1 MAVFLSPVGGAG
13 AQFFDNSGNPLSGGK
28 LYTYAAGTTT
38 PQATYTSSAGSTFHT
53 NPIILD
59 AAGRVPNGGEIWLTD
74 SAIYKFVLK
83 TSADV
88 LLATWDQLTGVNS
101 NFVNFTAQTELQ
113 TATAGQTV
121 FTLADISYSP
131 GTGSLTVYVD
141 GVNQYEG
148 ESYIETDSTTVTF
161 VSGLHVGAE
170 VKFTTAIQ
178 TTGNAVDASVVSYTP
193 PFTGSVATTVE
204 DKLAQTVSVKDFGAV
219 GDWNGTQSVPGTGTD
234 DTAAIQAAIDYCLQN
249 GAELFFPPGRYRTT
263 APLVIDRT
271 FNTEDPINGGM
282 YGISL
287 RGGGA
292 ASCQIAS
299 DHNGVCIDFRG
310 GLGAGWHTY
319 FYIDGLGVLK
329 ADYGKNVGSIG
340 FKIDQAAYMQIQR
353 FDTYGFEYG
362 IYGIDVLSSA
372 FMDGTIR
379 GNQYGFRFEKGT
391 RSHPNNISFRGVQT
405 LNNNT
410 YGGALY
416 RPSVFSY
423 IGGSIESNGYTGV
436 LADPNSWGL
445 YVESAGTEGS
455 VGINMQGVYIENN
468 NGKADVWIL
477 QTVNNVIHNF
487 NGCSFL
493 RFLDTRYVTNCILF
507 NSTNDSRLSING
519 CGFKDYAPY
528 VSDASRLWIGAG
540 DAQVFD
546 GGGNL
551 FYDTTGGFVGLARA
565 VFAPIASNHQLP
577 FASLPSVSEFRNG
590 IIYCPDGGGGPSRPA
605 LAVSDGTRWWQ
616 IVLGQFAGT
625 VASAGIAQTLPKN
638 WTVSQIAT
646 GRYRVTHNINITATS
661 YAVVATA
668 QGTSTGYC
676 SGVTLGMN
684 SFDVYFV
691 NTSGAPTDMDFG
703 FTLTLI

>member
-1 MAVFLSPVGGAG
+1 MAVTLSLFAGAG
-13 AQFFDNSGNPLSGGK
+13 AQFLDNNGNPLSGGK
-28 LYTYAAGTTT
+28 IYTYQAGTTT
-38 PQATYTSSAGSTFHT
+38 PLTTYTTNSGTIAHT
-53 NPIILD
+53 NPIVLN
-59 AAGRVPNGGEIWLTD
+59 AAGRVPSGGEIWLTLG
-74 SAIYKFVLK
+74 IGYKFVVK
-83 TSADV
+83 TSDDV
-88 LLATWDQLTGVNS
+88 LIATYDNIPSSAQPPAANNANSIMYEQGYTVTAGNFVVGQTYRIASVGTTNFTLIGAVSNTVGTYFIATGVGS
-101 NFVNFTAQTELQ
+101 
-113 TATAGQTV
+113 
-121 FTLADISYSP
+121 
-131 GTGSLTVYVD
+131 GTGT
-141 GVNQYEG
+141 
-148 ESYIETDSTTVTF
+148 
-161 VSGLHVGAE
+161 AE
-170 VKFTTAIQ
+170 VSET
-178 TTGNAVDASVVSYTP
+178 
-193 PFTGSVATTVE
+193 VAT
-204 DKLAQTVSVKDFGAV
+204 KFLQTVSVKDFGAV
-219 GDWNGTQSVPGTGTD
+219 GDWNGTQSVAGTGTD

-249 GAELFFPPGRYRTT
+249 DAELFFPPGRYRTT

-329 ADYGKNVGSIG
+329 ANYGKNVGSIG

-372 FMDGTIR
+372 VMDGTIR
-379 GNQYGFRFEKGT
+379 GNQYGFRFQKGT

-423 IGGSIESNGYTGV
+423 IGGSIESNGYTGI

-468 NGKADVWIL
+468 NGKADIWIL

-528 VSDASRLWIGAG
+528 VSDASRLWIATG

-551 FYDTTGGFVGLARA
+551 FYDTAGGFTGLARA

-577 FASLPSVSEFRNG
+577 FASLPSVTEFRNG
-590 IIYCPDGGGGPSRPA
+590 IQYCSDGSGSSLPA

-616 IVLGQFAGT
+616 IVLGQFAGR
-625 VASAGIAQTLPKN
+625 VASAGTALRLPRG
-638 WTVSQIAT
+638 WSCTST
-646 GRYRVTHNINITATS
+646 GTGVYVITHNLNLAANTYAVTATPS
-661 YAVVATA
+661 
-668 QGTSTGYC
+668 GTPSTGYC
-676 SGVTLGMN
+676 SGMVLSGNT
-684 SFDVYFV
+684 FEIYFA
-691 NTSGAPTDMDFG
+691 NTAGAAANMDFN
-703 FTLTLI
+703 FTMNVI